1 MHGAIPA
8 LTGIKG
14 LAAVWVVMFHLGL
27 GSPGFPLVAAFQH
40 ETLIA
45 NGFRGVDL
53 FFILS
58 GFILMHAH
66 GGDFDSLRWRPILRF
81 AGARCLR
88 VYPTHLAA
96 LTLIL
101 ATVALLPGYVLWS
114 REWNAAVANMSAY
127 NFAGFIQ
134 TATLSNR
141 WLMPDF
147 GMWNGVTWSLSVEM
161 VAYGMLPPLAYGLR
175 RCNSNLA
182 CAALALGSIAAML
195 VALYALGN
203 HDGGSPTRL
212 GLLRG
217 IGGFAAG
224 ASAYRFVVL
233 TPGRDNAA
241 AIVAVLAI
249 VLTVALILTEYALF
263 VPFAFTLLI
272 PALAY
277 QRGRLNTLLSSGPV
291 MFLGRI
297 SYSLYLVHVT
307 PLLILCWY
315 FQTSQ
320 RQPGLATW
328 CGYGAVVVGLAV
340 ALHVLVERP
349 AQRLRFRMPAAASA
363 GSRALQAGSISLRRA
378 IKAAWSGAQ

>member
-1 MHGAIPA
+1 
-8 LTGIKG
+8 
-14 LAAVWVVMFHLGL
+14 
-27 GSPGFPLVAAFQH
+27 
-40 ETLIA
+40 
-45 NGFRGVDL
+45 
-53 FFILS
+53 
-58 GFILMHAH
+58 
-66 GGDFDSLRWRPILRF
+66 
-81 AGARCLR
+81 
-88 VYPTHLAA
+88 
-96 LTLIL
+96 
-101 ATVALLPGYVLWS
+101 
-114 REWNAAVANMSAY
+114 
-127 NFAGFIQ
+127 
-134 TATLSNR
+134 
-141 WLMPDF
+141 MPDF